1 MSNVKMKIKY
11 FVIMISLAIILP
23 SCEILNLFLTPQESA
38 PAKSMYTRIEGANF
52 EIYDKYLTYKKVSPL
67 NETYEKDVMD
77 WDMAVTLC
85 NQLGDG
91 WRLPTNAELMIMG
104 GNLDTWGGKLNS
116 NHWGANGSNYT
127 AVGFTPNGPES
138 FGQGVASKKSEFRVR
153 PVRSIQN

>member
-1 MSNVKMKIKY
+1 MKIKY
-11 FVIMISLAIILP
+11 FLLMISLAIILP
-23 SCEILNLFLTPQESA
+23 SCEILNLFLAPQESV
-38 PAKSMYTRIEGANF
+38 PAKPRYTRIEGANF

-104 GNLDTWGGKLNS
+104 GNIDTWGGKLNS

-138 FGQGVASKKSEFRVR
+138 FGQGVASKKSEFRAR